1 MSDET
6 EGGGASEA
14 ILGQLEKSG
23 FFQQVGELETNLKAI
38 AGDLRVLGETA
49 TQRLDETESL
59 AAHVLAVE
67 AILSVM
73 LKAYP
78 VDAEAVRA
86 LIDKSTQDLTG
97 SDDQASPVQGVADS
111 ILGTEKK

>member
-6 EGGGASEA
+6 EGGGDAQEA
-14 ILGQLEKSG
+14 VLGQLEQSG
-23 FFQQVGELETNLKAI
+23 FFQQVSELEANLKAI
-38 AGDLRVLGETA
+38 AGDLQVLGETA

-73 LKAYP
+73 LKTCP

-86 LIDKSTQDLTG
+86 LINQSTQDLTG

-111 ILGTEKK
+111 ILGQ